1 MNMVRFD
8 FQICEVTMNNQ
19 RKTGKKLSYEFKI
32 LK

>member
-8 FQICEVTMNNQ
+8 FQICEVTMYNQ
-19 RKTGKKLSYEFKI
+19 RKTGEKLSYEFKI